1 MKLRRTIAATV
12 AACAISTAVAAP
24 ATAAPI
30 DNPIAALSAQS
41 SSPSG
46 ATPAPGSPEAQV
58 RALLGSI
65 FFLLTGGI
73 FGSSGVILR

>member
-1 MKLRRTIAATV
+1 MKLRRIIATTV

-24 ATAAPI
+24 ATA
-30 DNPIAALSAQS
+30 NPIAALSAQS